1 MPSRWSGRFG
11 RTVRP
16 SRAKFFGALPSRPS
30 ESDLKVR
37 VERLEQMVEGLQD
50 QVYRKAQQD
59 DERFAELHR
68 SVQPDEL
75 ARALSEDARRRG
87 I

>member
-16 SRAKFFGALPSRPS
+16 SQAKFPGALPSRPS
-30 ESDLKVR
+30 ETDLRVR

-50 QVYRKAQQD
+50 QVYRMAQQD
-59 DERFAELHR
+59 DERFAELQR

-75 ARALSEDARRRG
+75 ARVLSEDARRRG

>member
-1 MPSRWSGRFG
+1 MPSRWSGRVR

-16 SRAKFFGALPSRPS
+16 SQAKLLGALPSKPS
-30 ESDLKVR
+30 ETDLRVR

-50 QVYRKAQQD
+50 QVYRRAQQD
-59 DERFAELHR
+59 DERFAELQR

-75 ARALSEDARRRG
+75 ARALSDDARRRG